1 MTHGIEIFCVG
12 ENSLAFIVVSTWE
25 LMLLLDQRLQ
35 ELPLLRDWRCSKLGQ
50 TAWWGYGVEVGFA
63 YMQADTAQGES
74 KEIQYLGSDWL
85 QGFIYIGAKVDRV
98 FCNGLERSLFHRHTW
113 LNLKISEDK
122 RKISSFL

>member
-25 LMLLLDQRLQ
+25 LTLLLDQRLQ

-63 YMQADTAQGES
+63 YMQADTTQGES
-74 KEIQYLGSDWL
+74 KEIQYLASDWL
-85 QGFIYIGAKVDRV
+85 QGFLYIGAKVDRV
-98 FCNGLERSLFHRHTW
+98 FCNGL
-113 LNLKISEDK
+113 
-122 RKISSFL
+122 